1 MLQEYSYIYSI
12 PYCILLGILVYLYWR
27 EQNHDLTAGRKAFF
41 FLLIFIGLRGF
52 VASDY
57 INYYTFF
64 QELPTVFDLQFES
77 LYDDGVEFGFVL
89 YSSLIKTILPNYHCW
104 VFINTL
110 VDLSVCFWVFR
121 KFSLSIVLSFIVFFA
136 IQGLTLEFNLYRNV
150 KAIDCFL
157 LSLPYLKE
165 RKILPYLAL
174 NLLGTLFHLTSFLY
188 LPMYFVLTKRIPN
201 IIIWGA
207 FIAVNLMMFLKISIT
222 GKAVDLLLPL
232 MGIESMATKLSE
244 YYGNSSDAYGLSI
257 GYIERTFAFI
267 LFTVMRKK
275 MVMQQAYNRIFYNC
289 FFLYYI
295 IFHLFIDVEVFADRI
310 PILFVFSYWV
320 LYPNALAL
328 IHKKSKKQLL
338 LSFLLLL
345 CLMKTLSYSS
355 YVMNIYDNLLWG
367 IRSFEERTQIF
378 YRYM

>member
-1 MLQEYSYIYSI
+1 M
-12 PYCILLGILVYLYWR
+12 
-27 EQNHDLTAGRKAFF
+27 
-41 FLLIFIGLRGF
+41 
-52 VASDY
+52 
-57 INYYTFF
+57 
-64 QELPTVFDLQFES
+64 QFES

-257 GYIERTFAFI
+257 GSIGALILIVIYFLIRRVLTFKNCMEAVPEGMEEIE
-267 LFTVMRKK
+267 
-275 MVMQQAYNRIFYNC
+275 
-289 FFLYYI
+289 
-295 IFHLFIDVEVFADRI
+295 I
-310 PILFVFSYWV
+310 PEGTWAVFSGKGK
-320 LYPNALAL
+320 ARG
-328 IHKKSKKQLL
+328 S
-338 LSFLLLL
+338 
-345 CLMKTLSYSS
+345 
-355 YVMNIYDNLLWG
+355 
-367 IRSFEERTQIF
+367 
-378 YRYM
+378 